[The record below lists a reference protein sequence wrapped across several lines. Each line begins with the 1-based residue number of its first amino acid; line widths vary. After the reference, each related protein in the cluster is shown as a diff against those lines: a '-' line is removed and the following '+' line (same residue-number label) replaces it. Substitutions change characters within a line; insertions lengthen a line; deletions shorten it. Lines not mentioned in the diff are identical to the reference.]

1 MPGAPARRAAAARV
15 LVRQCEELAAGGPP
29 RLRGAGAHLVAI
41 LRRMRRM
48 ILPERVLGRPGA
60 QWMTSGVAMGPMTS
74 RTVAISSFFSA
85 GGGGYSVPCA
95 HGRVQGLGF

>member
-1 MPGAPARRAAAARV
+1 
-15 LVRQCEELAAGGPP
+15 
-29 RLRGAGAHLVAI
+29 
-41 LRRMRRM
+41 M

-60 QWMTSGVAMGPMTS
+60 QWMTSGVAIGPMTS

-95 HGRVQGLGF
+95 CGGVYRV

>member
-1 MPGAPARRAAAARV
+1 MRPRGQAAAARMV
-15 LVRQCEELAAGGPP
+15 VRQCKKLAAGGSP

-60 QWMTSGVAMGPMTS
+60 QWMTSGVAIGPMTS

-95 HGRVQGLGF
+95 CGSVYRV